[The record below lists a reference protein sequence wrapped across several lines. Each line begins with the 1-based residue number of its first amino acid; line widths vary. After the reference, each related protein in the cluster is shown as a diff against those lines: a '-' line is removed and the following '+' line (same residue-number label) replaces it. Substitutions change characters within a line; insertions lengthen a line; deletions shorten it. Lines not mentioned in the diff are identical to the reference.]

1 MVSQSSSKKLSTQ
14 SSSTQ
19 SSSTQSSS
27 TRASKNSRSKTF
39 TRRTFS
45 ISFKLMAIRKFRKLG
60 SLRKTSR
67 VLGINRKTLRCW
79 IKQEVK
85 IKLRIS

>member
-1 MVSQSSSKKLSTQ
+1 MVSQSSSKKSLSTQ
-14 SSSTQ
+14 SS
-19 SSSTQSSS
+19 
-27 TRASKNSRSKTF
+27 RASKNSRSKTF

-79 IKQEVK
+79 NRQEVNV
-85 IKLRIS
+85 KLRIS